1 MFEAACCRLENP
13 TSQERPMKL
22 KFRRTP
28 VFVLAAAIAAA
39 GSASA
44 DPYGMWRGAS
54 IDDSFN
60 PVTTTT
66 TTVNKSF
73 SKSEDNDVTVSK
85 TRTEDN
91 DVAITK
97 SHSEDNDVSIEKSH
111 SEDNDYWSNWESH
124 YSAVMPEQSSY
135 KFQDQDA
142 GHSARANVNGSAE
155 GHDVYTSGSRNDV
168 SVGNEQRFCAGN
180 CATFNNQSN
189 PQTQLVLNS
198 TVPGGVSQ
206 ESTQVAGDVKTILL
220 GPIGTT
226 AVGVSGD
233 VGQSSSSG
241 IGQSGDSA
249 NSISD
254 PMSIAIAP

>member
-1 MFEAACCRLENP
+1 
-13 TSQERPMKL
+13 MKFAFA
-22 KFRRTP
+22 KAP
-28 VFVLAAAIAAA
+28 AFVLVAAVAAA

-44 DPYGMWRGAS
+44 DPYGMWRGTQTS
-54 IDDSFN
+54 IDGSFN

-66 TTVNKSF
+66 TSVNKSF
-73 SKSEDNDVTVSK
+73 EKSEDNDVTVTK
-85 TRTEDN
+85 THT
-91 DVAITK
+91 
-97 SHSEDNDVSIEKSH
+97 
-111 SEDNDYWSNWESH
+111 EDNDYWSNWESH

-135 KFQDQDA
+135 KYQDQDA
-142 GHSARANVNGSAE
+142 GHSAHAFVNGSAE
-155 GHDVYTSGSRNDV
+155 GHDVYTSGSTNDV

-198 TVPGGVSQ
+198 VVPGGVSQ

-249 NSISD
+249 NSIAD

>member
-1 MFEAACCRLENP
+1 
-13 TSQERPMKL
+13 MKFAFA
-22 KFRRTP
+22 KAP
-28 VFVLAAAIAAA
+28 AFVLVAAVAAA

-44 DPYGMWRGAS
+44 DPYGMWRGTQTS
-54 IDDSFN
+54 IDGSFN

-66 TTVNKSF
+66 TSVNKSF
-73 SKSEDNDVTVSK
+73 EKSEDNDVTVTK
-85 TRTEDN
+85 THTEDN
-91 DVAITK
+91 DVSVQKT
-97 SHSEDNDVSIEKSH
+97 HT
-111 SEDNDYWSNWESH
+111 EDNDYWSNWESH

-135 KFQDQDA
+135 KYQDQDA
-142 GHSARANVNGSAE
+142 GHSAHAFVNGSAE
-155 GHDVYTSGSRNDV
+155 GHDVYTSGSTNDV

-198 TVPGGVSQ
+198 VVPGGVSQ